1 METLFFIVCVFAFG
15 FTASMLSDIIHGIF
29 NNKKQQDEKQ

>member
-15 FTASMLSDIIHGIF
+15 FTASMISDIINGIF
-29 NNKKQQDEKQ
+29 HKKK

>member
-15 FTASMLSDIIHGIF
+15 FTASIVSDIIHGIF
-29 NNKKQQDEKQ
+29 NKNKQQDEKQ